1 MKKNT
6 RFAFNAYLQQL
17 ARLNGVAV
25 EELSSKFTV
34 EPSVQQ
40 TLEDQIQQSAAF
52 LTLINVTP
60 VTEQYRYT
68 LNVVIEDFSGDQNL
82 LMAPVLLWLRDNQP
96 DAINNPA
103 LREKLFTF
111 EVDILRN
118 DVCDIS
124 LNLQLTE
131 RVLVST
137 DGSVSS
143 VEAVAEP
150 DEPEEMW
157 TVKRG

>member
-1 MKKNT
+1 MFDYQVSKHPHFDEAC
-6 RFAFNAYLQQL
+6 RAFA
-17 ARLNGVAV
+17 
-25 EELSSKFTV
+25 
-34 EPSVQQ
+34 
-40 TLEDQIQQSAAF
+40 
-52 LTLINVTP
+52 
-60 VTEQYRYT
+60 
-68 LNVVIEDFSGDQNL
+68 
-82 LMAPVLLWLRDNQP
+82 LRH
-96 DAINNPA
+96 NPA

>member
-1 MKKNT
+1 MSW
-6 RFAFNAYLQQL
+6 
-17 ARLNGVAV
+17 
-25 EELSSKFTV
+25 E
-34 EPSVQQ
+34 
-40 TLEDQIQQSAAF
+40 
-52 LTLINVTP
+52 
-60 VTEQYRYT
+60 YRYT

-137 DGSVSS
+137 DGTVSS

>member
-1 MKKNT
+1 MDGAVNCS
-6 RFAFNAYLQQL
+6 
-17 ARLNGVAV
+17 NGV
-25 EELSSKFTV
+25 
-34 EPSVQQ
+34 
-40 TLEDQIQQSAAF
+40 SAG
-52 LTLINVTP
+52 
-60 VTEQYRYT
+60 
-68 LNVVIEDFSGDQNL
+68 DFSGTGSVRRLGSLFTDMGGNSGSTGC
-82 LMAPVLLWLRDNQP
+82 VN
-96 DAINNPA
+96 

-137 DGSVSS
+137 DGTVSS

>member
-1 MKKNT
+1 M
-6 RFAFNAYLQQL
+6 
-17 ARLNGVAV
+17 GVPLHP
-25 EELSSKFTV
+25 ERGDRGFQRRPE
-34 EPSVQQ
+34 
-40 TLEDQIQQSAAF
+40 SA
-52 LTLINVTP
+52 P
-60 VTEQYRYT
+60 
-68 LNVVIEDFSGDQNL
+68 G
-82 LMAPVLLWLRDNQP
+82 LLWLRDHQP

>member
-1 MKKNT
+1 M
-6 RFAFNAYLQQL
+6 
-17 ARLNGVAV
+17 GVPLHP
-25 EELSSKFTV
+25 ERGDRGFQRRPE
-34 EPSVQQ
+34 
-40 TLEDQIQQSAAF
+40 SADG
-52 LTLINVTP
+52 L
-60 VTEQYRYT
+60 
-68 LNVVIEDFSGDQNL
+68 
-82 LMAPVLLWLRDNQP
+82 VLLWLRDNQP

-143 VEAVAEP
+143 VEAIAEP

>member
-1 MKKNT
+1 MT
-6 RFAFNAYLQQL
+6 AID
-17 ARLNGVAV
+17 VV
-25 EELSSKFTV
+25 FTP
-34 EPSVQQ
+34 EQRSGLVQQ
-40 TLEDQIQQSAAF
+40 GGRNGGQIFRQAVNFLVQVRFHQVKDTAF
-52 LTLINVTP
+52 SELVGL
-60 VTEQYRYT
+60 RGYT